1 MLGPVGTATPLH
13 SKPGTRNKRKA
24 DMPALERRLHSAGH
38 LTRMLVVVVIP
49 QRLMEQPANKVN
61 HALKAVSLVAV

>member
-1 MLGPVGTATPLH
+1 MH
-13 SKPGTRNKRKA
+13 SKPGTRSKRKA

-38 LTRMLVVVVIP
+38 LTRMLVVVIP